1 VQEFCRLEQ
10 AAREKPPEKNIN
22 KNGHHTRNPRKEQY
36 DRPTRGYG
44 TIVVEGACDRIDGR
58 GCLIKIAIV
67 F

>member
-44 TIVVEGACDRIDGR
+44 TIVVEGA
-58 GCLIKIAIV
+58 
-67 F
+67 